1 MYVRHTPFGCNI
13 CQTHIRSCVRRVAA
27 HVTATAATRRLGI
40 SCLHACPHTRGKS
53 GCEHANS
60 YCSARLTLMLT
71 PALTPTLT
79 QPGSL
84 PQPSPSKR
92 LSRAQSSCR

>member
-27 HVTATAATRRLGI
+27 HVTAQQRSARRLGI
-40 SCLHACPHTRGKS
+40 SCLQACPHTRGKS
-53 GCEHANS
+53 GREHANS

-71 PALTPTLT
+71 PTLT
-79 QPGSL
+79 STLTEPGSL
-84 PQPSPSKR
+84 PC
-92 LSRAQSSCR
+92 LVL